1 MKKKWISLTLLFTL
15 LFSFLLTPLKIY
27 GKEIDITGNT
37 AQDAKVTTSSGE
49 DVTGDNNLD
58 RYDNYEI
65 TYNWSIPNGTN
76 IQNGDTASFTIP
88 NNVQIMNDTSFE
100 VKTSDG
106 EVIGTFT
113 IKKGQRVGT
122 LTFNSYL
129 SQHPMTNIHGTLSI
143 WGNGTVDQTYEQSEL
158 HKAGWID
165 GNNQPTWD
173 ILYNP
178 NSEHR
183 TNVVI
188 TDTLLGPQ
196 KLDPNSI
203 QVSLGKADAQ
213 GNFTGTVDPS
223 IKPIIE
229 GNKFIIKIPD
239 LNQAVQIV
247 YHSTPTTSG
256 EVSVNNKV
264 SGKSDQL
271 KVIQVGASL
280 TVGGSGTA
288 GGNTPPTPV
297 PSESESYS
305 TSESSSAPE
314 STESTPHSDVSS
326 SDQGHPGGH
335 HSDKFPVGGE
345 STTSVPEES
354 DTSSTTSESLSE
366 SSSSNSESNSVST
379 TSFESSSDKD
389 TTEISSTSTS
399 SSETNTS
406 NNDSIS
412 STTSEK
418 NHGVVGVGTTS
429 TSYPNHKDKNANTIS
444 GDLPQTG
451 THSTQEWI
459 FFGLVCVTLAAI
471 GWITLEKRK
480 QV

>member
-15 LFSFLLTPLKIY
+15 LFSFLLTPLNIY

-37 AQDAKVTTSSGE
+37 AQDATVTTSSGE
-49 DVTGDNNLD
+49 NVTGNNNLD

-65 TYNWSIPNGTN
+65 TYDWSIPNGTS
-76 IQNGDTASFTIP
+76 IQNGDTATFTIP
-88 NNVQIMNDTSFE
+88 DNVQILTDTSFP

-106 EVIGTFT
+106 AVIGTFT

-143 WGNGTVDQTYEQSEL
+143 WGNGTVDQTYEQSEI

-188 TDTLLGPQ
+188 TDTLFGPQ

-203 QVSLGKADAQ
+203 QVSLGTADAQ

-223 IKPIIE
+223 IKPIID
-229 GNKFIIKIPD
+229 GNKFTIKIPD

-256 EVSVNNKV
+256 QVSVNNEV

-271 KVIQVGASL
+271 KVMQVGASL

-288 GGNTPPTPV
+288 GGVTPTPV
-297 PSESESYS
+297 PSESD
-305 TSESSSAPE
+305 TN
-314 STESTPHSDVSS
+314 S
-326 SDQGHPGGH
+326 SDQGHPGGY
-335 HSDKFPVGGE
+335 HSDQFPVGGG
-345 STTSVPEES
+345 STTSVPEAS
-354 DTSSTTSESLSE
+354 DTSSTTSESVSE
-366 SSSSNSESNSVST
+366 SSSFTSESST
-379 TSFESSSDKD
+379 TSTTSSVSSSDKD
-389 TTEISSTSTS
+389 TTKTSSTSTS
-399 SSETNTS
+399 SEEDTTHS
-406 NNDSIS
+406 DSTS
-412 STTSEK
+412 STTDK
-418 NHGVVGVGTTS
+418 KHPGMIGGGTS
-429 TSYPNHKDKNANTIS
+429 SSSYPNHKNKDANTVS

-451 THSTQEWI
+451 THSSQEWI
-459 FFGLVCVTLAAI
+459 FFGLVCVTLATI
-471 GWITLEKRK
+471 GWFTLEKKK
-480 QV
+480 QA

>member
-1 MKKKWISLTLLFTL
+1 MRKKWISLTLLFTL

-106 EVIGTFT
+106 EVIGTFI

-247 YHSTPTTSG
+247 YHSTPTSSG
-256 EVSVNNKV
+256 QVNIDNKV

-271 KVIQVGASL
+271 KVVQVGASL

-288 GGNTPPTPV
+288 GGVIPISSDSNHDL
-297 PSESESYS
+297 
-305 TSESSSAPE
+305 SSSPE
-314 STESTPHSDVSS
+314 TTESFLESNINSSEIYSSEEKQSDWYS
-326 SDQGHPGGH
+326 SDN
-335 HSDKFPVGGE
+335 KE
-345 STTSVPEES
+345 
-354 DTSSTTSESLSE
+354 
-366 SSSSNSESNSVST
+366 
-379 TSFESSSDKD
+379 
-389 TTEISSTSTS
+389 TS
-399 SSETNTS
+399 SS
-406 NNDSIS
+406 
-412 STTSEK
+412 
-418 NHGVVGVGTTS
+418 
-429 TSYPNHKDKNANTIS
+429 SYPNHKDKDANTIS

-459 FFGLVCVTLAAI
+459 FFGLVCVTLAVI

-480 QV
+480 